1 VAFVD
6 ADKLGKNIIVRSRG
20 EGDNFIPLGMKGTK
34 KLQDF
39 FVDEKIPQA
48 LRGTIP
54 VIESNGRIVWLAGW
68 SLDERAKI
76 TKTTKKIVRLELL

>member
-1 VAFVD
+1 
-6 ADKLGKNIIVRSRG
+6 LGKNIIVRSRG

-68 SLDERAKI
+68 RLDERAKI